1 MIDRIRVYLEHAFAN
16 SPKTRRMEDLREE
29 LFSNL
34 VEKYNDRLRQGM
46 SEEDAYNAVIRS
58 IGDID
63 ELIDSARGPSPLEPV
78 PAHESRIRA
87 LCTAIAVALYIMSPF
102 LVILFPGT
110 WGIGGMFLFIAA
122 ATGLLIYN
130 GMTKTHYSRADDT
143 IVEEFKEWHVKNGRQ
158 RDALN
163 AFKGAYWS
171 IVVAIYLLVSFIFR
185 IWSFSWILFIMA
197 GAVEN
202 IIKGI
207 FALRR

>member
-1 MIDRIRVYLEHAFAN
+1 MIDRIRAYLEHAFADA
-16 SPKTRRMEDLREE
+16 PKTRRVEDLREE

-63 ELIDSARGPSPLEPV
+63 ELIDSVRGPSPLEP
-78 PAHESRIRA
+78 PPMRESS
-87 LCTAIAVALYIMSPF
+87 MSPF
-102 LVILFPGT
+102 MVILLRGP
-110 WGIGGMFLFIAA
+110 WGIGAMFLFIAA

-130 GMTKTHYSRADDT
+130 SMTKPHYARADDT
-143 IVEEFKEWHVKNGRQ
+143 IVEEFKEWHVKNDRQ

-171 IVVAIYLLVSFIFR
+171 IVVGIYLFVSFLFG

-197 GAVEN
+197 AAVEN
-202 IIKGI
+202 IIKGVV
-207 FALRR
+207 ALRR

>member
-1 MIDRIRVYLEHAFAN
+1 MIDRIRAYLEHAFADA
-16 SPKTRRMEDLREE
+16 PKTRRVEDLREE

-63 ELIDSARGPSPLEPV
+63 ELIDSVRGPSPLEP
-78 PAHESRIRA
+78 PPMRESSIRA
-87 LCTAIAVALYIMSPF
+87 LRTAIAVALYIMSPF
-102 LVILFPGT
+102 MVILLRGP
-110 WGIGGMFLFIAA
+110 WGIGAMFLFIAA

-130 GMTKTHYSRADDT
+130 SMTKPPSARADDT
-143 IVEEFKEWHVKNGRQ
+143 IVEEFKEWHVKNDRQ

-171 IVVAIYLLVSFIFR
+171 IVVGIYLFVSFLFG

-197 GAVEN
+197 AAVEN
-202 IIKGI
+202 IIKGVV
-207 FALRR
+207 ALRR

>member
-1 MIDRIRVYLEHAFAN
+1 MIDRIRAYLEHAFADA
-16 SPKTRRMEDLREE
+16 PKTRRVEDLREE

-63 ELIDSARGPSPLEPV
+63 ELIDSVRGPSPLEP
-78 PAHESRIRA
+78 PPMRESSIRA
-87 LCTAIAVALYIMSPF
+87 LRTAIAVALYIMSPF
-102 LVILFPGT
+102 MVILLRGP
-110 WGIGGMFLFIAA
+110 WGIGAMFLFIAA

-130 GMTKTHYSRADDT
+130 SMTKPHYARADDT
-143 IVEEFKEWHVKNGRQ
+143 IVEEFKEWHVKNDRQ

-171 IVVAIYLLVSFIFR
+171 IVVGIYLFVSFLFG
-185 IWSFSWILFIMA
+185 IWSFS
-197 GAVEN
+197 
-202 IIKGI
+202 
-207 FALRR
+207 

>member
-34 VEKYNDRLRQGM
+34 VEKYNDRVRQGM

-102 LVILFPGT
+102 LVILFLEH
-110 WGIGGMFLFIAA
+110 GGL
-122 ATGLLIYN
+122 
-130 GMTKTHYSRADDT
+130 
-143 IVEEFKEWHVKNGRQ
+143 E
-158 RDALN
+158 
-163 AFKGAYWS
+163 
-171 IVVAIYLLVSFIFR
+171 
-185 IWSFSWILFIMA
+185 
-197 GAVEN
+197 
-202 IIKGI
+202 
-207 FALRR
+207 

>member
-1 MIDRIRVYLEHAFAN
+1 
-16 SPKTRRMEDLREE
+16 
-29 LFSNL
+29 
-34 VEKYNDRLRQGM
+34 
-46 SEEDAYNAVIRS
+46 
-58 IGDID
+58 
-63 ELIDSARGPSPLEPV
+63 
-78 PAHESRIRA
+78 
-87 LCTAIAVALYIMSPF
+87 
-102 LVILFPGT
+102 
-110 WGIGGMFLFIAA
+110 
-122 ATGLLIYN
+122 
-130 GMTKTHYSRADDT
+130 MTKPHYSRADDT

>member
-1 MIDRIRVYLEHAFAN
+1 MIDRIRAYLEHAFADA
-16 SPKTRRMEDLREE
+16 PKTRRVEDLREE

-63 ELIDSARGPSPLEPV
+63 ELIDSVRGPSPLEP
-78 PAHESRIRA
+78 PPMRESSIRA
-87 LCTAIAVALYIMSPF
+87 LRTAIAVALYIMSPF
-102 LVILFPGT
+102 MVILLRGP
-110 WGIGGMFLFIAA
+110 WGIGAMFLFIAA

-130 GMTKTHYSRADDT
+130 RMTKPHYARADDT
-143 IVEEFKEWHVKNGRQ
+143 IVEEFKEWHVKNDRQ

-171 IVVAIYLLVSFIFR
+171 IVVGIYLFVSFLFG

-197 GAVEN
+197 AAVEN
-202 IIKGI
+202 IIKGVV
-207 FALRR
+207 ALRR

>member
-1 MIDRIRVYLEHAFAN
+1 MIDRIRAYLEHAFADA
-16 SPKTRRMEDLREE
+16 PKTRRVEDLREE

-63 ELIDSARGPSPLEPV
+63 ELIDSVRGPSPLEP
-78 PAHESRIRA
+78 PPMRESSIRA
-87 LCTAIAVALYIMSPF
+87 LRTAIAVALYIMSPF
-102 LVILFPGT
+102 MVILLRGP
-110 WGIGGMFLFIAA
+110 WGIGAMFLFIAA

-130 GMTKTHYSRADDT
+130 SMTKPHYARADDT
-143 IVEEFKEWHVKNGRQ
+143 IVEEFKEWHEKNDRQ

-171 IVVAIYLLVSFIFR
+171 IVVGIYLFVSFLFG

-197 GAVEN
+197 AAVEN
-202 IIKGI
+202 IIKGVV
-207 FALRR
+207 ALRR

>member
-1 MIDRIRVYLEHAFAN
+1 
-16 SPKTRRMEDLREE
+16 
-29 LFSNL
+29 
-34 VEKYNDRLRQGM
+34 M

-102 LVILFPGT
+102 MVILLRGP
-110 WGIGGMFLFIAA
+110 WGGMFLFIAA

-130 GMTKTHYSRADDT
+130 GMTKPHYSRADDT

>member
-1 MIDRIRVYLEHAFAN
+1 MTDRIRTYLEHAFAN
-16 SPKTRRMEDLREE
+16 TPKTRRMEDLREE

-34 VEKYNDRLRQGM
+34 VEKYNGRLKQGM
-46 SEEDAYNAVIRS
+46 PEEDAYNAVIRS

-63 ELIDSARGPSPLEPV
+63 ELIDSARGPSPLAPPPV
-78 PAHESRIRA
+78 RESSTRA
-87 LCTAIAVALYIMSPF
+87 LRTAVAVALYILSPL
-102 LVILFPGT
+102 LVLLTPGA

-130 GMTKTHYSRADDT
+130 GMTKPHYARADDT

-163 AFKGAYWS
+163 SFRGAYWS
-171 IVVAIYLLVSFIFR
+171 IVVAIYLFISLVFR

-202 IIKGI
+202 IIKGV
-207 FALRR
+207 FVLRR